1 MKKVI
6 QYVQVSGMKEA
17 RLIASALENEAIPT
31 IAAPPHPP
39 QVEDPNNP
47 GQFLPEDPNKV
58 EIWQEEIK
66 MTAKRRQSLHEG
78 LEWLYAILMGQCA
91 PSCWSKVEG
100 TVGFE
105 QINNTQDP
113 VALKG
118 LIKRTCCGF
127 QAHQQPVY
135 SMVQAMKALHTCY
148 QERESNKDWKK
159 KLEAMFTIIEQYGG
173 SASHR
178 PRLIEERAVE
188 IAAGDGRLPE
198 EVDRNDRAMAEALV
212 TEEIKAA

>member
-1 MKKVI
+1 
-6 QYVQVSGMKEA
+6 
-17 RLIASALENEAIPT
+17 
-31 IAAPPHPP
+31 
-39 QVEDPNNP
+39 
-47 GQFLPEDPNKV
+47 
-58 EIWQEEIK
+58 
-66 MTAKRRQSLHEG
+66 
-78 LEWLYAILMGQCA
+78 
-91 PSCWSKVEG
+91 
-100 TVGFE
+100 VGFE